1 MKFVASSSTSSFL
14 ISVAGL
20 SNNNLLSPSLAFSS
34 RRTAAAIINGSSR
47 RRSAS
52 SSSSAAAA
60 FRSSSALT
68 TRTGAND
75 ERFYA
80 TTTMKKSDSSNT
92 SLLSSSSNN
101 DNNNNEDDA
110 VTLTYTPISSISP
123 LITEARTS
131 YTTHFTHPFKF
142 RMAQLDGIERLIID
156 NYAALSKTIE
166 LDLGQ
171 GPMYAEGMELT
182 GLLGRVSYA
191 FCCCDAQSFPHCR
204 SLLLLR
210 LTQVQRPAPL
220 PSLYAQLLWPN
231 A

>member
-1 MKFVASSSTSSFL
+1 MKFVASSSTSSFLTFL

-52 SSSSAAAA
+52 SSSSAAA
-60 FRSSSALT
+60 FRSSAALT

-191 FCCCDAQSFPHCR
+191 FCYCDAQSFPHRR
-204 SLLLLR
+204 SLLLCFD
-210 LTQVQRPAPL
+210 
-220 PSLYAQLLWPN
+220 
-231 A
+231 

>member
-52 SSSSAAAA
+52 SSSSAAA
-60 FRSSSALT
+60 FRSTAALP
-68 TRTGAND
+68 TRTRAND

-191 FCCCDAQSFPHCR
+191 FCCCDAQSIPHRR